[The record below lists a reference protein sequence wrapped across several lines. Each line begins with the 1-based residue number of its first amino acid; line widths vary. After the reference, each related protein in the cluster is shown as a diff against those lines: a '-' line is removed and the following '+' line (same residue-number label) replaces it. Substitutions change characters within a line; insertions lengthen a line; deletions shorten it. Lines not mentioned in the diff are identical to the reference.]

1 MIRERLSI
9 YRSRIRRELTA
20 AFEEECTP
28 RAVAASF
35 AIGIFITA
43 MPTGGLGIG
52 LFFVFVY
59 YWDWIS
65 KTAIFASVAVL
76 NPLVKPFVYVGSYHL
91 GARLLG
97 TEPILVFE
105 ITALD
110 WIVRVVQVLLIGN
123 VLIALA
129 LSAISYAIVFR
140 LTQAHRERQQRR
152 QRQHQ
157 TDEVSPNAVLVSMI
171 QRWRK

>member
-9 YRSRIRRELTA
+9 YRARIRRQLTA

-28 RAVAASF
+28 REVAASF

-59 YWDWIS
+59 YWDWVS

-76 NPLVKPFVYVGSYHL
+76 NPLVKPLVYVASFHL
-91 GARLLG
+91 GALLLG
-97 TEPILVFE
+97 TEPIVLFE
-105 ITALD
+105 ITPLD
-110 WIVRVVQVLLIGN
+110 WLVGLIQLLLLGN

-129 LSAISYAIVFR
+129 LSAISYVTVLR
-140 LTQAHRERQQRR
+140 LTRAHRERQQ
-152 QRQHQ
+152 Q
-157 TDEVSPNAVLVSMI
+157 TDELSPNAVLVSFL